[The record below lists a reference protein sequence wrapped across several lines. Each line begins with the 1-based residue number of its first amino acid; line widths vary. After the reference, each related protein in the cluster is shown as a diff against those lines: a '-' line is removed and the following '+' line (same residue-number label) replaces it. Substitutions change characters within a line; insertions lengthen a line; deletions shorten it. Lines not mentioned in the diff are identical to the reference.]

1 MSQRLRGRRAEPG
14 RGSDRRRS
22 GLLLA
27 LLAFFSLAS
36 AAVAQTPP
44 DKADQGHGHAVRPIK
59 DRLRGG
65 WYPWDPYQ
73 YQDYSRGVPVLT
85 GFDVEIE
92 RALAR
97 TMGIEIALPR
107 VSWDDHLANL
117 AAGTADIAS
126 GATESEARA
135 RYAYFSKPYRTETD
149 VLIVPR
155 GMSGRYPFDTVDE
168 MLGTFAREKFRLGVV
183 AGFIYADS
191 RVNAFIAKA
200 RENGQIIAV
209 ESDAQNLSN
218 LLAGA
223 IDGFL
228 ADRMTATTTAWRRH
242 EGSRIEEHPLHFSTD
257 IRFMLSRATQ
267 PPERLARLNDAID
280 TLKQSGELRRIAYT
294 YALPVLINQTLDSE
308 WFRVLSFIGLVAFAL
323 SGVVLAY
330 GGNYTVFG
338 AMILATLPAVGGG
351 IVRDLL
357 LQRSPLGIVRS
368 PEALLAVF
376 GTVLVGFLVIKVMSR
391 IDAGLSPRYLQA
403 RTSGARLIEVFDA
416 VGLAAFTVTGVVV
429 ALDAAVQPLWLW
441 GPIAAVLTSS
451 FGGLLRDLF
460 RNDRV
465 VANLSGELY
474 PEIAAVWGLALALF
488 LSWEAERLQPDEIWL
503 GVVITILG
511 AFAMRMVAITRRA
524 KGWRYA

>member
-1 MSQRLRGRRAEPG
+1 
-14 RGSDRRRS
+14 
-22 GLLLA
+22 
-27 LLAFFSLAS
+27 
-36 AAVAQTPP
+36 
-44 DKADQGHGHAVRPIK
+44 
-59 DRLRGG
+59 
-65 WYPWDPYQ
+65 
-73 YQDYSRGVPVLT
+73 VPVLT

-117 AAGTADIAS
+117 AAGTADIAA

-155 GMSGRYPFDTVDE
+155 GMSGRYPFHTVDE

-200 RENGQIIAV
+200 RDNGQIIAV

-267 PPERLARLNDAID
+267 TPERLARLNDAID

-308 WFRVLSFIGLVAFAL
+308 WFRILSFIGLVAFAL

-330 GGNYTVFG
+330 SGNYTVFG
-338 AMILATLPAVGGG
+338 AMILATLPAVGG
-351 IVRDLL
+351 
-357 LQRSPLGIVRS
+357 
-368 PEALLAVF
+368 
-376 GTVLVGFLVIKVMSR
+376 
-391 IDAGLSPRYLQA
+391 
-403 RTSGARLIEVFDA
+403 
-416 VGLAAFTVTGVVV
+416 
-429 ALDAAVQPLWLW
+429 
-441 GPIAAVLTSS
+441 
-451 FGGLLRDLF
+451 
-460 RNDRV
+460 
-465 VANLSGELY
+465 
-474 PEIAAVWGLALALF
+474 EIG
-488 LSWEAERLQPDEIWL
+488 
-503 GVVITILG
+503 
-511 AFAMRMVAITRRA
+511 RA
-524 KGWRYA
+524 HV